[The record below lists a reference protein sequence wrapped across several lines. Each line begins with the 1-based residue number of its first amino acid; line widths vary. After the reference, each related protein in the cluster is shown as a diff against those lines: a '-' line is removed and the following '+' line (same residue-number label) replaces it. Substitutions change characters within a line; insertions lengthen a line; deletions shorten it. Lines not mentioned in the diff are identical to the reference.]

1 MSFTHSS
8 VLGCVGCLRYHHHS
22 SRALGWRGSLW
33 RKEFRGQRFNLHPW
47 LFVYVNASSPD
58 KLVMATSI
66 TEVVRKSGLLDTAWP
81 TGA

>member
-1 MSFTHSS
+1 M
-8 VLGCVGCLRYHHHS
+8 RYHHHS